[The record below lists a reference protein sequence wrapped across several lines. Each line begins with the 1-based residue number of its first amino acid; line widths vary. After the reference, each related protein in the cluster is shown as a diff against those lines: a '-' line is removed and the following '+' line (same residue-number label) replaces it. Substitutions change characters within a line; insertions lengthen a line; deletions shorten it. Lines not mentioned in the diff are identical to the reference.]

1 MTTKTVSQDPTRAR
15 ILEPLDTLA
24 DQLLDLHT
32 VLDTDADPATRRMV
46 FELSATARRVAVK
59 LEEGAL

>member
-1 MTTKTVSQDPTRAR
+1 MTNTTVSQDPTRTR
-15 ILEPLDTLA
+15 ILETLDTLA
-24 DQLLDLHT
+24 DQLLDLHA

>member
-1 MTTKTVSQDPTRAR
+1 MTNKTVSQDPTRAR
-15 ILEPLDTLA
+15 ILETLDTLA
-24 DQLLDLHT
+24 DQLLDLHA